1 MPTLRKARD
10 EGRMEAFIAEREDHP
25 PGDQEAFDAT
35 LASMAGTSKSEPE
48 TLPTDCADD

>member
-1 MPTLRKARD
+1 MANLRKARD
-10 EGRMEAFIAEREDHP
+10 ENKLAEFIAEREDSP

-48 TLPTDCADD
+48 TSPPDCADD